1 MATEQNTQ
9 WPLTAA
15 ATEILL
21 ALPLSSAPK
30 GGSAPDPKD
39 AVKLA
44 LKELILR
51 GAFRIQIEKRRLRKD
66 KVTLLP
72 GQASAPLPATLAQ
85 FDSALRP
92 HTPDQVAKVVAAARR
107 GNPKLIKE
115 VGDLFLQELVGWGLV
130 EAMHEKVLG
139 LFSRTRYRRTA
150 SGDAWAASASQHV
163 ARLQALPDEAES
175 QPQTAAQAAAVAGV
189 LVLMVPAALSA
200 IFRLRRR
207 GRRFG
212 GDLDLDFGYVG
223 FDLFDGVGDMFDS
236 ALEGG
241 LDGLD
246 AGVDAVDS
254 ALDSVADSID
264 SGVDSGVDSGGGD
277 GGGDGGGNGG
287 GGD

>member
-1 MATEQNTQ
+1 MASEQTQ

-15 ATEILL
+15 ATQILL
-21 ALPLSSAPK
+21 ELPLSSAPK
-30 GGSAPDPKD
+30 GGPAPEPKD

-51 GAFRIQIEKRRLRKD
+51 GAYAIQIQKRRFRKD

-72 GQASAPLPATLAQ
+72 GQASAALPGTLAQ

-92 HTPDQVAKVVAAARR
+92 YAPDEIGKVIAGARR
-107 GNPKLIKE
+107 ARPKLIKDMGE
-115 VGDLFLQELVGWGLV
+115 LFLEELVTWSLV
-130 EAMHEKVLG
+130 EAVHDKVLG
-139 LFSRTRYRRTA
+139 LFPRTRYRRTA
-150 SGDAWAASASQHV
+150 SGDAWASSATQHV
-163 ARLQALPDEAES
+163 ARLQALPQEAES
-175 QPQTAAQAAAVAGV
+175 QPQTAAQAAAVAGA
-189 LVLMVPAALSA
+189 LVLMVPAALAA

-207 GRRFG
+207 SRRLG
-212 GDLDLDFGYVG
+212 GDLDLSFGYLD

-236 ALEGG
+236 ALDGG

-246 AGVDAVDS
+246 AGIDAVDS

-287 GGD
+287 GD